1 MNKGEKINDVIL
13 NNTID
18 IIDDGI
24 PPAPLFSDY
33 VEMMYLGSIFIIG
46 IPLNFIVFK
55 KLRQQNYNLHHSSK
69 KGFILMKIHLNIS
82 DFAILLCNAFGKFCW
97 ILTYQ
102 WKGGDPLCRIFN
114 FLNMF
119 TLYLNSNIVVSIAL
133 DRLRNVVAAK
143 KIKVQKKE
151 IIIIKF
157 YMIISWTFAI
167 LFSLPQLYVWEV
179 KNIFSNIEDG
189 WYQCT
194 DIWTLSKYFPTEYQ
208 NFDNIFT
215 KFILDESIQTFYNIS
230 HLILVFWLPILI
242 MIFCYIVIAIKI
254 IHFSIKSPLR
264 QNGKKQRYEMSNC
277 DGEMYDSTYL
287 SDSSVARNVHK
298 FLITRPQKYLET
310 SGGYTKD
317 EKDEIEKNKESL
329 IRRIYNNID
338 NNEKKFNDKKKSFT
352 FSIPQFNKK
361 SSSNC
366 NNVNTKR
373 KLGASKS
380 LLVNGSDAPL
390 YNTNF
395 KSHTSTSI
403 SSSGISTFGDYQGT
417 KSHKKSQSWHRQ
429 IRGKMFRTAF
439 LVVLAHIFFWFPY
452 NMISLM
458 KYVNSDLHEK
468 LSEHANVFKDMQ
480 YLLTIIN
487 PFLYGFN

>member
-1 MNKGEKINDVIL
+1 MNNSDIMNNIFLND
-13 NNTID
+13 TID
-18 IIDDGI
+18 IIDDGV

-33 VEMMYLGSIFIIG
+33 VEIMYLGSIFIIG

-55 KLRQQNYNLHHSSK
+55 KLKQKNVSSNHSSK
-69 KGFILMKIHLNIS
+69 KGFILMKMHLNIS

-119 TLYLNSNIVVSIAL
+119 TLYLNSNIIVSIAL

-151 IIIIKF
+151 IAIIKI
-157 YMIISWTFAI
+157 YMAFSWTFAI

-179 KNIFSNIEDG
+179 KNIFKNIDDG

-194 DIWTLSKYFPTEYQ
+194 DIWTLSKYFPSDYKNSKNT
-208 NFDNIFT
+208 FT
-215 KFILDESIQTFYNIS
+215 NFILDESIETFYNIS
-230 HLILVFWLPILI
+230 HLVLVFWLPILI
-242 MIFCYIVIAIKI
+242 MIFCYIVIAVKI
-254 IHFSIKSPLR
+254 IHFQIKSPLR
-264 QNGKKQRYEMSNC
+264 KETKKQRHEMSYC
-277 DGEMYDSTYL
+277 EGEIFDSTYL
-287 SDSSVARNVHK
+287 SESSMARNVHK
-298 FLITRPQKYLET
+298 YLITKTQKFSET
-310 SGGYTKD
+310 SGGYVNEVN
-317 EKDEIEKNKESL
+317 EKSSESL
-329 IRRIYNNID
+329 IRTIYNNIRRGD
-338 NNEKKFNDKKKSFT
+338 KNFNNKKSFT
-352 FSIPQFNKK
+352 FSLPAMSAKSVHQDIEQEKK
-361 SSSNC
+361 
-366 NNVNTKR
+366 
-373 KLGASKS
+373 KLGPSRS
-380 LLVNGSDAPL
+380 LLVNGADTPKF
-390 YNTNF
+390 NTTIESQTNV
-395 KSHTSTSI
+395 SI
-403 SSSGISTFGDYQGT
+403 SQIGT
-417 KSHKKSQSWHRQ
+417 QPFLECQKRRNQKTRQSWRKQ

-458 KYVNSDLHEK
+458 KYVNADLHEK

>member
-1 MNKGEKINDVIL
+1 MNKGEEIENFLL
-13 NNTID
+13 NNTD

-24 PPAPLFSDY
+24 PPAPLLSDY

-46 IPLNFIVFK
+46 IPLNFIVLK
-55 KLRQQNYNLHHSSK
+55 KLRQQNDNIHHSSK

-102 WKGGDPLCRIFN
+102 WKGGDSLCRIFN

-143 KIKVQKKE
+143 RIKVQKKE
-151 IIIIKF
+151 IIIIKW

-167 LFSLPQLYVWEV
+167 FFSLPQLYVWEV
-179 KNIFSNIEDG
+179 KNIFSNIENG

-194 DIWTLSKYFPTEYQ
+194 DIWTLSKYFPLEYKH
-208 NFDNIFT
+208 FDNNFT
-215 KFILDESIQTFYNIS
+215 KFILDESVETFYNIS

-242 MIFCYIVIAIKI
+242 MIFCYIIIAIKI

-264 QNGKKQRYEMSNC
+264 QEGKKQRYEMSNC
-277 DGEMYDSTYL
+277 EGEIYDSTYL
-287 SDSSVARNVHK
+287 SESSVARNVHK
-298 FLITRPQKYLET
+298 FLITKTQKYSET
-310 SGGYTKD
+310 SGGYVKD
-317 EKDEIEKNKESL
+317 EKEEIERNRESL

-338 NNEKKFNDKKKSFT
+338 NREKNLSGNKKSFT
-352 FSIPQFNKK
+352 FSLPAFNNK
-361 SSSNC
+361 SSHC
-366 NNVNTKR
+366 NNAYAKR

-380 LLVNGSDAPL
+380 LLVNGTDKSL
-390 YNTNF
+390 SNTNI
-395 KSHTSTSI
+395 KTHNNSTVSTSGVP
-403 SSSGISTFGDYQGT
+403 SFGDYQVT
-417 KSHKKSQSWHRQ
+417 RVQKKSQTWHRQ

-452 NMISLM
+452 NTISLM

-468 LSEHANVFKDMQ
+468 LNEHANVFKDMQ